1 MMIMTKKPYGA
12 ISDKALIGVR
22 VRDGKYYAVD
32 RGYNKYEIIENEYQ
46 RCIEKG
52 IKVL

>member
-1 MMIMTKKPYGA
+1 MMVMTKKPYGA
-12 ISDKALIGVR
+12 VSELSIIGVR
-22 VRDGKYYAVD
+22 VRDGKHYIVD
-32 RGYNKYEIIENEYQ
+32 KGYNKYEIDENEYK